1 MNGGKMIKIKSKFYG
16 WREIDFAQ
24 ALDWAKY
31 MLRAITTC
39 KTENERVEII
49 NNRLDGIR
57 FELKE
62 LI

>member
-1 MNGGKMIKIKSKFYG
+1 MIKIKSKFYG
-16 WREIDFAQ
+16 WREIDFVQ

-39 KTENERVEII
+39 KTDNERVEII
-49 NNRLDGIR
+49 NNRLNGIK
-57 FELKE
+57 FELRD